1 MPQTNVNTSL
11 PLGAGG
17 WFPMK
22 IAIHGRKFSVESVPY
37 IQQVFDELKQHKV
50 DIQVSESFKR
60 VLLQSGIRLDSKAV
74 YTTPDEIFDADFAF
88 SLGGDGTFLE
98 TLAHVGKRE
107 IPILGFNFGRLG
119 FLAAIS
125 PEKIQ
130 RTIYQLINGYYSVD
144 ERTMISATS
153 ETELFE
159 EGTNFALNEIAIS
172 KTDTSSMIVVH
183 AYINGEFLNTYWADG
198 LMVATA
204 TGSTGYSLSCGG
216 PLVMPHS
223 ANFIIT
229 PICPHNLF
237 VRPMIVSD
245 DSVISFKV
253 ESRSNNFLVSMD
265 SRAKIIGSDE
275 EATITVKKENFKAK
289 MVRMEGDDFLS
300 TLRGKL
306 KWGIDARN

>member
-1 MPQTNVNTSL
+1 
-11 PLGAGG
+11 
-17 WFPMK
+17 MK
-22 IAIHGRKFSVESVPY
+22 IAIHGRKFNIQSLPY
-37 IQQVFDELKQHKV
+37 IQQIFDELCQNKV
-50 DIQVSESFKR
+50 EVQISDTFGEILR
-60 VLLQSGIRLDSKAV
+60 QSGINIDCSKF
-74 YTTPDEIFDADFAF
+74 YKTPNDIFDANFAF

-98 TLAHVGKRE
+98 TLSHIGKRE

-119 FLAAIS
+119 FLAAVS
-125 PEKIQ
+125 PEKISQ
-130 RTIYQLINGYYSVD
+130 TITDFIDGNFKID
-144 ERTMISATS
+144 ARTMITAKS
-153 ETELFE
+153 EIELFD
-159 EGTNFALNEIAIS
+159 EGMNFALNEIAIS
-172 KTDTSSMIVVH
+172 KTDTSSMIVIH

-245 DSVISFKV
+245 DSEISFKV
-253 ESRSNNFLVSMD
+253 ESRSNNFLISMD
-265 SRAKIIGSDE
+265 SRAKVIGEIDAS
-275 EATITVKKENFKAK
+275 ISVKKETFKAK
-289 MVRMEGDDFLS
+289 MIRMEGDDFMS
-300 TLRGKL
+300 TLRNKL

>member
-1 MPQTNVNTSL
+1 
-11 PLGAGG
+11 
-17 WFPMK
+17 MK
-22 IAIHGRKFSVESVPY
+22 IAIHGRKFNIQSLPY
-37 IQQVFDELKQHKV
+37 IQQIFDELNTHQIN
-50 DIQVSESFKR
+50 IQISESFGEI
-60 VLLQSGIRLDSKAV
+60 LQQSGVNAHCHHFYK
-74 YTTPDEIFDADFAF
+74 TPNDIFDADYAF

-98 TLAHVGKRE
+98 TLSHIGKKE

-119 FLAAIS
+119 FLAATS
-125 PEKIQ
+125 PEEINQ
-130 RTIYQLINGYYSVD
+130 TLLNLINKNFQID
-144 ERTMISATS
+144 ARTMITAKSDIN
-153 ETELFE
+153 LFNA
-159 EGTNFALNEIAIS
+159 GMNFALNEIAIS

-245 DSVISFKV
+245 DSEISLKV
-253 ESRSNNFLVSMD
+253 ESRSNNFLLSMD
-265 SRAKIIGSDE
+265 SRAKVVGEID
-275 EATITVKKENFKAK
+275 ATIMIKKEQFKAK
-289 MVRMEGDDFLS
+289 MIRMEGNDFMN
-300 TLRGKL
+300 TLRNKL

>member
-1 MPQTNVNTSL
+1 
-11 PLGAGG
+11 
-17 WFPMK
+17 MK

-50 DIQVSESFKR
+50 EVQVSEAFKR
-60 VLLQSGIRLDSKAV
+60 ILLQSGIRLDTKAV
-74 YTTPDEIFDADFAF
+74 YSTPDEIFDADFAF

-130 RTIYQLINGYYSVD
+130 RTVYQLINGYYTVD
-144 ERTMISATS
+144 ERTMISAAS

-275 EATITVKKENFKAK
+275 EATITVKKEDFKAK